1 MLSSAWAQSLRES
14 TNVRRFPTR
23 QSLPFSAKYTVGN
36 GRHGPCIHGA
46 ASLRQE
52 TDGLWVRRVQLVSC
66 FHFLRQEIGGLREG
80 IYNQPPACPPETEVQ
95 QKRGKEPGL
104 VSYKHLWI
112 IVMAGTE
119 RGKTPFQ
126 QRIKGSLPAPLLGTR
141 DTTHTERLL
150 GDQKSRGNTR
160 P

>member
-1 MLSSAWAQSLRES
+1 MGS
-14 TNVRRFPTR
+14 
-23 QSLPFSAKYTVGN
+23 
-36 GRHGPCIHGA
+36 
-46 ASLRQE
+46 
-52 TDGLWVRRVQLVSC
+52 
-66 FHFLRQEIGGLREG
+66 REG

-112 IVMAGTE
+112 IVMTGTE
-119 RGKTPFQ
+119 RGKTLFE
-126 QRIKGSLPAPLLGTR
+126 QRIKGSLPALLLGTR
-141 DTTHTERLL
+141 DTIHTERLL